1 MQPCPMGIG
10 VGGAPPLAWLCRC
23 ARRSVPMSVDLKSLE
38 ADMTAWRRHIHQ
50 HPELGFHEQDTV
62 RFILDL
68 LESFG
73 VDEVATGVGG
83 TGTVAR
89 SDERRVGHECVR
101 TCRARWSP

>member
-68 LESFG
+68 PESFG
-73 VDEVATGVGG
+73 DRKSVVWGKSVSVRVDLGG
-83 TGTVAR
+83 LRLIKKTK
-89 SDERRVGHECVR
+89 
-101 TCRARWSP
+101 

>member
-38 ADMTAWRRHIHQ
+38 AGMTAWRRHINQ
-50 HPELGFHEQDTV
+50 HPELGFHAQDTV

-68 LESFG
+68 LERFC
-73 VDEVATGVGG
+73 VAAVATGDGG
-83 TGTVAR
+83 TGIVPTI
-89 SDERRVGHECVR
+89 
-101 TCRARWSP
+101 RAGKSNRAIRIRGTG